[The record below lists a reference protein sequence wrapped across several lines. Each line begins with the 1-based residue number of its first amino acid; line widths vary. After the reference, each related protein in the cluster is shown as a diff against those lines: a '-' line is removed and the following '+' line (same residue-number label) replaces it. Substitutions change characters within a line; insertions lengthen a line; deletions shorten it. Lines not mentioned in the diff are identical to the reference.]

1 MSSTIQYPGKN
12 PGSKFFAPEANEIK
26 TVVNAHVD
34 ELPLRWFS
42 GQTYAIDE
50 IVEYGGILYKSLQ
63 GSNVNQ
69 QPDTEVAYWEEVKT
83 GGGATLEGL
92 MGETSGVAGK
102 VYYRAGDQKFYLA
115 DVTDETKRNII
126 GVLQESV
133 ALDEEAVLSLVGTI
147 EDLTGLVDG
156 QEYYLGEAGALVQR
170 NSIPSGAPVIFI
182 GRGNGTTKLDV
193 NVEAY
198 LESPQTVLRRD
209 LGEMFTSYSSSVP
222 AGALGFDYDNAVSIG
237 AYQSL
242 FDLVGHAF
250 NADHVAAGETD
261 LSGSSVSFYPTPTPG
276 KYPRAAFRPASLTPA
291 TLSDVG
297 GKLVWVFPSGS
308 AHTAFQNLRDGT
320 PYRIK
325 LISGTLPTG
334 IDEDTVYYTRYGGG
348 GTYFYPDED
357 SAINATSTNAVNY
370 TDSGS
375 GTFQIEQVGIALD
388 DAFQGH
394 AHELLL
400 ASSAVQSGSS
410 FSRLSSSGTGADN
423 VAGDPYEYENQGTP
437 RTSNETRPVT
447 DYVYYYIQARE
458 AANIGPDAYSV
469 PLGDFNISTTGASV
483 DLDSLAEYP
492 NGTVFNVSWYGG
504 VGTAQF
510 SFTGTGYTL
519 NDIDPTSS
527 ENWKGDGIGRLQ
539 FEKFSAT
546 AFYTLDCGEI
556 WDSDGG
562 NFSTGKFKKYLAGY
576 QQNIVEGNKNNGS
589 TASQSFSQ
597 ALTFSQVD
605 ACDISLVF
613 AATSRDVK
621 LDATNNLLS
630 DFTSSF
636 LVYVENGA
644 GTTVADS
651 RNFVATF
658 EGRWTTDTP
667 REISRR
673 SPILF
678 SKGLKEFDPVPLG
691 DFNIATSAASVD
703 LDDLAGYDIGT
714 KFKVSWY
721 GGDGTAKFTFGGTA
735 VTLNGIDPTSGTNW
749 NGDGTGFLKFE
760 KTAAGTF
767 VIVDTPDI
775 WDYINDT
782 TGGQFF
788 TKNLNGELM
797 QGGSQDFGTFSSEAG
812 KSFTINFLLAFP
824 TTNNVAAYLEGNLI
838 NGVSFLQPH
847 AYVAS
852 TTQGNIGLYTTGGS
866 AVSGTPTFDST
877 YRFTGLWTTDA
888 PRRT

>member
-12 PGSKFFAPEANEIK
+12 PGSKFFSTEANEIK

-250 NADHVAAGETD
+250 NADHVAAGEAD

-276 KYPRAAFRPASLTPA
+276 KYPRAAKRPYSLTNSDFIDSSTFLSWNCGA
-291 TLSDVG
+291 TIYDRFRAGEAIKVKLS
-297 GKLVWVFPSGS
+297 
-308 AHTAFQNLRDGT
+308 
-320 PYRIK
+320 
-325 LISGTLPTG
+325 SGTMPTG
-334 IDEDTVYYTRYGGG
+334 LTDGQVYYVNKDISNVLLFCT
-348 GTYFYPDED
+348 TEAD
-357 SAINATSTNAVNY
+357 AISNSSQISY

-388 DAFQGH
+388 DAFQSH
-394 AHELLL
+394 AHTVESYAP
-400 ASSAVQSGSS
+400 ASSNQVSGNTVGVT
-410 FSRLSSSGTGADN
+410 SSGALSGNARFRATDPIEETG
-423 VAGDPYEYENQGTP
+423 YGTP
-437 RTSNETRPVT
+437 RTTNETRPVT

-483 DLDSLAEYP
+483 DLDSLAGYP

-527 ENWKGDGIGRLQ
+527 ENWKGDGTGRLQ
-539 FEKFSAT
+539 FEKFSTT
-546 AFYTLDCGEI
+546 AFYTLDCGEV
-556 WDSDGG
+556 WDSDGN
-562 NFSTGKFKKYLAGY
+562 NFTDNFIFYKFLNGKANAGY
-576 QQNIVEGNKNNGS
+576 SNLSGLTAGSENQFIFPINIFTEPQYNISVALATAPISSANDTSVCWFDVVAGDNSIKIRTDVAGS
-589 TASQSFSQ
+589 NEYSPMA
-597 ALTFSQVD
+597 
-605 ACDISLVF
+605 IGG
-613 AATSRDVK
+613 K
-621 LDATNNLLS
+621 
-630 DFTSSF
+630 
-636 LVYVENGA
+636 
-644 GTTVADS
+644 
-651 RNFVATF
+651 
-658 EGRWTTDTP
+658 WTTDTP

-721 GGDGTAKFTFGGTA
+721 GGDGTAKLTFGGTG

-760 KTAAGTF
+760 KTGAGTF

-775 WDYINDT
+775 WDSREEDNSGTYQRIYVFKKFLDGTQFNSIIERKDNGGTGSESFNQPLDLVAYRSSQITMIRSTTSINV
-782 TGGQFF
+782 QFDV
-788 TKNLNGELM
+788 
-797 QGGSQDFGTFSSEAG
+797 SASD
-812 KSFTINFLLAFP
+812 P
-824 TTNNVAAYLEGNLI
+824 TTMLSSFAVDIRGE
-838 NGVSFLQPH
+838 NGV
-847 AYVAS
+847 
-852 TTQGNIGLYTTGGS
+852 
-866 AVSGTPTFDST
+866 AVSTDCNFAAE
-877 YRFTGLWTTDA
+877 FTGLWTTDA